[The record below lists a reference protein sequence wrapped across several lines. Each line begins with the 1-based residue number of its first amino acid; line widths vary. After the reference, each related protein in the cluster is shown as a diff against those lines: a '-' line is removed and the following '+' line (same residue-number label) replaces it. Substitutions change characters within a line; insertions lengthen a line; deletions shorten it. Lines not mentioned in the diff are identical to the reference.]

1 MNKRKKRNEIT
12 LFQWKNHSIDEM
24 IEAHK
29 DVLFRKTHVLTNL
42 DKCYVCIGKPEPE
55 IWEETKH
62 QVKVNESILRVKY
75 MYLSH
80 LIISRCLSNEE
91 YNNAEFNSYI
101 LKAIFGNQYQYMLL
115 TLWNLGLIHTAG
127 NYSVKR
133 YSETGESYPTSYGLS
148 DINIIRVKT
157 KNMKIL
163 AYRSKLKG
171 ILNQIDR
178 NELPSDIKKNY
189 AKVLDK
195 LVLDDATAT
204 EYVNNHYKEDGA
216 DMSDLMKNWR
226 LYRIDSFY
234 EQNDLKCDSNGRI
247 YHVLTNLP
255 KDLLRYVN
263 IKYELDAANCH
274 PMLFCSILRD
284 YYHIDMRLIY
294 YLLSQ
299 IGDNSISTYSSNQL
313 KNLVNQSGYGI
324 QISKSLPEDVVRY
337 IILTFKGM
345 FWDESLKKYNE
356 DDRSQ
361 IKKEYFGEVFYS
373 RSNDRYIRQKN
384 KNTGKTEYIQ
394 KQKRIDFEREYPN
407 VWKVIK
413 EERNKGKKSNNKKNN
428 YLPCKLMQIES
439 TIFQEILRR
448 CYAKGYD
455 VVNIHDAI
463 VVVDTKNN
471 ESVSSDDIK
480 SIMLEVFF
488 ERELY
493 PTLKKEEIN

>member
-163 AYRSKLKG
+163 AYSSKLKG
-171 ILNQIDR
+171 ILNQ
-178 NELPSDIKKNY
+178 
-189 AKVLDK
+189 
-195 LVLDDATAT
+195 
-204 EYVNNHYKEDGA
+204 
-216 DMSDLMKNWR
+216 
-226 LYRIDSFY
+226 F
-234 EQNDLKCDSNGRI
+234 
-247 YHVLTNLP
+247 
-255 KDLLRYVN
+255 
-263 IKYELDAANCH
+263 
-274 PMLFCSILRD
+274 
-284 YYHIDMRLIY
+284 
-294 YLLSQ
+294 
-299 IGDNSISTYSSNQL
+299 
-313 KNLVNQSGYGI
+313 
-324 QISKSLPEDVVRY
+324 
-337 IILTFKGM
+337 
-345 FWDESLKKYNE
+345 
-356 DDRSQ
+356 
-361 IKKEYFGEVFYS
+361 
-373 RSNDRYIRQKN
+373 
-384 KNTGKTEYIQ
+384 
-394 KQKRIDFEREYPN
+394 
-407 VWKVIK
+407 
-413 EERNKGKKSNNKKNN
+413 
-428 YLPCKLMQIES
+428 
-439 TIFQEILRR
+439 
-448 CYAKGYD
+448 
-455 VVNIHDAI
+455 
-463 VVVDTKNN
+463 
-471 ESVSSDDIK
+471 
-480 SIMLEVFF
+480 
-488 ERELY
+488 
-493 PTLKKEEIN
+493 